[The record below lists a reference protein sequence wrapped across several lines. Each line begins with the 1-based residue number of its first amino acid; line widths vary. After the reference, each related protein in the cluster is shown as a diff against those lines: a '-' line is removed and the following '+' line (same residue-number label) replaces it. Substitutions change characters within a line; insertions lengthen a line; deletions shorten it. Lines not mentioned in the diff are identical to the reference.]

1 MPGMAA
7 RQKPSTLS
15 CLLISDLAM
24 HFHRKVNKSKKK
36 LLKLS
41 KNQERYMY
49 VSIRRANAQD
59 YASDEIV
66 RRASEELL
74 PQLKTIAGFVSYDI
88 LMLEDETLMTIS
100 VFDSKAAVEESNQL
114 FANWAKGFDLAS
126 LIYGTP
132 ELSVGEVVF
141 QQSR

>member
-1 MPGMAA
+1 
-7 RQKPSTLS
+7 
-15 CLLISDLAM
+15 
-24 HFHRKVNKSKKK
+24 
-36 LLKLS
+36 
-41 KNQERYMY
+41 MY
-49 VSIRRANAQD
+49 VSIRRAKVQD

-74 PQLKTIAGFVSYDI
+74 PQLRTIAGFVSYDI

-100 VFDSKAAVEESNQL
+100 AFDSKAALEQSNQL
-114 FANWAKGFDLAS
+114 FVNWAKSFDLAS